1 MLHEHLNSQ
10 SVSGLSVQHQHHSPE
25 DELGSHRKWNWCWD
39 SVDSTSHI

>member
-25 DELGSHRKWNWCWD
+25 ELGSHRKWNWWCWD
-39 SVDSTSHI
+39 SVDLI